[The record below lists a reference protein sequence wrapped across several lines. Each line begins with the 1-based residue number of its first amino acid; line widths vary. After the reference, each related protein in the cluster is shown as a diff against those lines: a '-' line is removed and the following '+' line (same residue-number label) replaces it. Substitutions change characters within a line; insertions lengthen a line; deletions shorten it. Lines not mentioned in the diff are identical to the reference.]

1 MSGFGISRF
10 DIKHLRTFA
19 AVVQHQ
25 GVMAAAQKTGAS
37 LSSVSRDLTTLEK
50 RLGLQLCRRGRAGFA
65 LTPQGE
71 EVYRAAVDL
80 LSRIRVFE
88 QRIGAAKRGVAGHF
102 NVGLIDNVVTNRR
115 SGVVSALS
123 QMHRDFPDLT
133 VDVSVHADSSID
145 VMVRD
150 RRIDIGVMGQPAW
163 LPSLEYVPAFVEE
176 HRLYVSSTAP
186 CFEQVM
192 QTFSGQSDSPPDL
205 APYIARSFKTEAFEE
220 FEQQYPLRVAGR
232 GGTLESIL
240 AAVLAGIGFAIM
252 PVHLIE
258 HAGHDSLVEI
268 PFQGSPFLVQ
278 LYLAYRRDS
287 ADQPAMRAFMERFP
301 KSPATSGSCA
311 LSQV

>member
-1 MSGFGISRF
+1 
-10 DIKHLRTFA
+10 
-19 AVVQHQ
+19 
-25 GVMAAAQKTGAS
+25 MAAAQKTGAS
-37 LSSVSRDLTTLEK
+37 LSTVSRDLTALEK

-80 LSRIRVFE
+80 LSRIRIFE
-88 QRIGAAKRGVAGHF
+88 QKIGAARRSVAGRF
-102 NVGLIDNVVTNRR
+102 NVGLIDNVVSNRQ

-133 VDVSVHADSSID
+133 IDVSVHADSSID

-163 LPSLEYVPAFVEE
+163 LPSLEYIPAFIEE
-176 HRLYVSSTAP
+176 HRLYVSSNAP
-186 CFEQVM
+186 CFEQIM
-192 QTFSGQSDSPPDL
+192 QTFAAQPDTPSEL
-205 APYIARSFKTEAFEE
+205 APYIARSFKTEAFRE

-240 AAVLAGIGFAIM
+240 AAVLAGVGCAIM
-252 PVHLIE
+252 PVHLIGP
-258 HAGHDSLVEI
+258 AGHDSLVEI
-268 PFQGSPFLVQ
+268 PFSGSPFLVQ
-278 LYLAYRRDS
+278 LYLAYRRDA

-301 KSPATSGSCA
+301 RNPEASGSCA
-311 LSQV
+311 FPQV